1 MKKEIKESRKSMEAI
16 RREEGRE
23 GGSKGGGKRLE
34 EERIREMLEGMEGG
48 RKQAKGEERNT
59 VNSWRGGVSE

>member
-23 GGSKGGGKRLE
+23 GGSKGGREEVKTGKNKRDVG
-34 EERIREMLEGMEGG
+34 RNGG
-48 RKQAKGEERNT
+48 R
-59 VNSWRGGVSE
+59 